1 MKLLLALALLFLP
14 FAKRTTNEFSQ
25 KYKSHESGGYIV
37 RPGIVMNVKSTA
49 IGDACEAGIKP
60 LASTASKTFPKD
72 YDSPVMP
79 SETAKEIVGE
89 IIPEA
94 KRGILIGRIVTKNG
108 RISLETSGYEKV
120 TITLETR
127 CKEGGGGTYSAGI
140 RWIRDECPDNKPLKW
155 ND

>member
-14 FAKRTTNEFSQ
+14 FAKQTTNEFSQ
-25 KYKSHESGGYIV
+25 KYRSHESGGYIV

-49 IGDACEAGIKP
+49 NGDACEAGIKP
-60 LASTASKTFPKD
+60 LASTASKGYESD
-72 YDSPVMP
+72 VMP
-79 SETAKEIVGE
+79 SETAKEIVDE

-94 KRGILIGRIVTKNG
+94 KRGKLIGRIVTKNG
-108 RISLETSGYEKV
+108 CISLETSGYEKV